1 MFLHQWHSR
10 NRKESSVCTVQE
22 FLCDASVFGRVIVLR
37 LLVKLKMHKLVFVYI
52 IVFIIIMIIIINDR
66 YFAIWLIEHKLGW
79 LQQCRALSKHLSVQY
94 LFHFF
99 NKCGDPSYIGFVLK
113 PSTQVVTNGLCCT
126 DFVSKADTIN
136 T

>member
-10 NRKESSVCTVQE
+10 NRKEQSVCTVQE
-22 FLCDASVFGRVIVLR
+22 FLYDASVFGRVIVLR

-52 IVFIIIMIIIINDR
+52 IAIIIIIIINNC

-94 LFHFF
+94 LFHFSI
-99 NKCGDPSYIGFVLK
+99 NVEI
-113 PSTQVVTNGLCCT
+113 QV
-126 DFVSKADTIN
+126 I
-136 T
+136 